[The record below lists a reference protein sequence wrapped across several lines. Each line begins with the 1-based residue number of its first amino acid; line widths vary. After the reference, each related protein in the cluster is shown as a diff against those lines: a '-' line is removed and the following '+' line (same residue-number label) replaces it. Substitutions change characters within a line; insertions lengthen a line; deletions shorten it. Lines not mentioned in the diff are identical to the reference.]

1 MPSPSRGFSRRSPCP
16 GPPPPFLGP
25 DFSCTLHG
33 GFGPENNQH
42 PGARVMDGTLAS
54 RFFLEPQQ
62 TFQRQYEALRAI
74 FVDDEPL
81 ERVAERF
88 GYKPSA
94 LKSMASRLRADCRRG
109 VATPFFSRTAAD
121 GPPVPVRA
129 KNDWGPRHPTSQ

>member
-1 MPSPSRGFSRRSPCP
+1 
-16 GPPPPFLGP
+16 
-25 DFSCTLHG
+25 
-33 GFGPENNQH
+33 
-42 PGARVMDGTLAS
+42 MDGNLTR

-74 FVDDEPL
+74 FVDGEPF

-109 VATPFFSRTAAD
+109 IATPFFSRTAA
-121 GPPVPVRA
+121 GVPSARAPA
-129 KNDWGPRHPTSQ
+129 KNDRAPRRPTSRTVAS

>member
-1 MPSPSRGFSRRSPCP
+1 
-16 GPPPPFLGP
+16 
-25 DFSCTLHG
+25 
-33 GFGPENNQH
+33 
-42 PGARVMDGTLAS
+42 MDGSPTR

-94 LKSMASRLRADCRRG
+94 LRSMASRLRTDCRRG
-109 VATPFFSRTAAD
+109 VATPFFSRTAAG
-121 GPPVPVRA
+121 GPPARA
-129 KNDWGPRHPTSQ
+129 KDDRAPRRPTSPTAAS

>member
-1 MPSPSRGFSRRSPCP
+1 
-16 GPPPPFLGP
+16 
-25 DFSCTLHG
+25 
-33 GFGPENNQH
+33 
-42 PGARVMDGTLAS
+42 MDGTLAR

-62 TFQRQYEALRAI
+62 TFQRQYEALRSI

-109 VATPFFSRTAAD
+109 VAPPFSSPTAAG
-121 GPPVPVRA
+121 GPSAPVPAEGQR
-129 KNDWGPRHPTSQ
+129 PRRCPMSQTVAS